1 MFTNP
6 LIRVRRLWS
15 FRLLLSVFFL
25 NNINSFQ
32 SIYPSIFLSTVRS
45 LPLDGTFWNISQ
57 NKNLNLAEPFTFYAP
72 YHMSGLKL
80 CIGLF
85 HDCRDSDCHNNL
97 SLYSS
102 MYFFNLFIVL
112 IIILSRFNA
121 VPAISEVLCNTFFFL
136 YSKSF

>member
-1 MFTNP
+1 MV
-6 LIRVRRLWS
+6 LS
-15 FRLLLSVFFL
+15 FIVISVFSKQYKQFL
-25 NNINSFQ
+25 VNLPFDLLVNGEVVTSRR
-32 SIYPSIFLSTVRS
+32 YLLEHFLEQKCTY
-45 LPLDGTFWNISQ
+45 
-57 NKNLNLAEPFTFYAP
+57 LNLAEPFTFYAP